1 VKYVPTDKL
10 VVGIP
15 ANNFPAILAD
25 EKNTGLKAKINR
37 KNPYSD
43 LFWNFNAVSKNI
55 SVTKRL
61 LNLMVLMFVCKKEIV
76 YQFNI
81 KG

>member
-1 VKYVPTDKL
+1 MYVKYIPTDKL

-37 KNPYSD
+37 KNPNSD
-43 LFWNFNAVSKNI
+43 LFRNINAVSKNI
-55 SVTKRL
+55 LVTKRL
-61 LNLMVLMFVCKKEIV
+61 SNLIVMF
-76 YQFNI
+76 
-81 KG
+81 G